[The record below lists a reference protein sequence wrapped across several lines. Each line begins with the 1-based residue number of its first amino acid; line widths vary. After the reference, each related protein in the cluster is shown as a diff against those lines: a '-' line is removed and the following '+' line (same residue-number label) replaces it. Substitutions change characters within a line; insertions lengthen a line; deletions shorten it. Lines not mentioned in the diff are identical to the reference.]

1 MYSQLYDRV
10 IQWIP
15 ENARVLDLGTGDGA
29 FLERLVK
36 TRKVRAEGV
45 EQDATAV
52 ARCIERGLVVHH
64 GDILN
69 GLDQY
74 ATASFEYVLLL
85 GSLQELLDPMQVMNE
100 AFRVGGRVII
110 SYSNFAHWRIRLQV
124 LIRGRTPVTGALPQA
139 WYHTRNTHF
148 FSVLDFQEFCQA
160 RNLQQLQSA
169 YFHRSGSVQWAANLR
184 AELALVML
192 GPADEKQK
200 AV

>member
-29 FLERLVK
+29 FLERLVQA
-36 TRKVRAEGV
+36 RRVRAEGV
-45 EQDATAV
+45 EQDAAAV
-52 ARCIERGLVVHH
+52 ARCIDRGLVVHH

-74 ATASFEYVLLL
+74 APGSFEYVLLL
-85 GSLQELLDPMQVMNE
+85 GSLQELLDPEQVVNE
-100 AFRVGGRVII
+100 AFRVGKHVVI

-124 LIRGRTPVTGALPQA
+124 LFRGRAPVTGALPQD
-139 WYHTRNTHF
+139 WYRTRNTHF
-148 FSVLDFQEFCQA
+148 FSVLDFQEFCRA
-160 RNLQQLQSA
+160 RNLTQLQSA
-169 YFHRSGSVQWAANLR
+169 YFHRHGPVNLLPNLR
-184 AELALVML
+184 AELALVL
-192 GPADEKQK
+192 LAK